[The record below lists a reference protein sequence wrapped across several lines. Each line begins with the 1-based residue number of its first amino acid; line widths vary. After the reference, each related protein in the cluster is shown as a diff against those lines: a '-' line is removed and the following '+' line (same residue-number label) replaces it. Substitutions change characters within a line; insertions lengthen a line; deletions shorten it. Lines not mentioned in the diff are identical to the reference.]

1 MTTDNGTTGKP
12 AARSTTADDGT
23 PPAPAPGTLAAATA
37 TASAGGGPAAT
48 GPRALAWRRRR
59 DSAVRFWRQYRT
71 HRAGVLGLAALL
83 LFALLAL
90 AAPLLVG
97 SDVDNVTD
105 APGSPMES
113 PSREFPFGTDQFGR
127 NLLGLVIW
135 GARVSLLVGLLAA
148 VLSVAIGTLIGVTAG
163 HFRGWYA
170 TVMMR
175 VTDWFLVMPT
185 LVLAIALATVMSRSL
200 VTVVVAIGV
209 TTWPTTARLVR
220 AQTLAVETRPYIERA
235 RALGGGHWHVM
246 SRHVLPNV
254 MPLVL
259 AQTTLIISA
268 AILAEATLAF
278 LGLGDP
284 TVVSWGGLL
293 QDAREAG
300 AVSAGRWWYLVPPG
314 IAIAVVAL
322 AFTLCG
328 RAVESVLNPRLGVS
342 R

>member
-1 MTTDNGTTGKP
+1 MTTERT
-12 AARSTTADDGT
+12 
-23 PPAPAPGTLAAATA
+23 PAPR
-37 TASAGGGPAAT
+37 
-48 GPRALAWRRRR
+48 GPRALTWQRRRA
-59 DSAVRFWRQYRT
+59 SALRFWRQYRT
-71 HRAGVLGLAALL
+71 HRAGLFGLATLA

-90 AAPLLVG
+90 AAPLIVG
-97 SDVDNVTD
+97 SDVADVTG
-105 APGSPMES
+105 APGSPLER
-113 PSREFPFGTDQFGR
+113 PSAELPFGADRFGR

-148 VLSVAIGTLIGVTAG
+148 VLSVAIGTVIGVTAG
-163 HFRGWYA
+163 HFGGWYA
-170 TVMMR
+170 TVLMR
-175 VTDWFLVMPT
+175 ITDWFLVMPT

-200 VTVVVAIGV
+200 LTIVVAIGV

-220 AQTLAVETRPYIERA
+220 AQTLAVETRPYIERS
-235 RALGGGHWHVM
+235 RALGGGHWHIM

-259 AQTTLIISA
+259 AQTTLIISS

-300 AVSAGRWWYLVPPG
+300 AVSAGHWWYLVPPG
-314 IAIAVVAL
+314 IAVALVAL

>member
-1 MTTDNGTTGKP
+1 MVRGRRGQ
-12 AARSTTADDGT
+12 
-23 PPAPAPGTLAAATA
+23 
-37 TASAGGGPAAT
+37 GPKA
-48 GPRALAWRRRR
+48 GPRALAWQRRRH
-59 DSAVRFWRQYRT
+59 SAARFWRRYRT
-71 HRAGVLGLAALL
+71 HRAGVLGLAALA
-83 LFALLAL
+83 LFALIAL
-90 AAPLLVG
+90 TAPLTVG
-97 SDVDNVTD
+97 SDVQSVTD
-105 APGSPMES
+105 APGRPMES
-113 PSREFPFGTDQFGR
+113 PSAEFPLGTDQFGR
-127 NLLGLVIW
+127 SLLGLVVW
-135 GARVSLLVGLLAA
+135 GSRVSLLVGLLAA
-148 VLSVAIGTLIGVTAG
+148 VLSVAIGALIGITAG
-163 HFRGWYA
+163 HFRGWFA

-175 VTDWFLVMPT
+175 ITDWFLVMPT

-200 VTVVVAIGV
+200 GTIILAIGV

-220 AQTLAVETRPYIERA
+220 AQTLGVESRPYIERA
-235 RALGGGHWHVM
+235 KALGGGHWHVM

-259 AQTTLIISA
+259 AQTTLIISS

-300 AVSAGRWWYLVPPG
+300 AVSAGKWWYLVPPG

-328 RAVESVLNPRLGVS
+328 RAVESVLNPKLGAT

>member
-1 MTTDNGTTGKP
+1 MTTDKGTTTGTPATPPTTAP
-12 AARSTTADDGT
+12 AAPD
-23 PPAPAPGTLAAATA
+23 
-37 TASAGGGPAAT
+37 SAGG
-48 GPRALAWRRRR
+48 PRTLAWRRRR
-59 DSAVRFWRQYRT
+59 ASAARFWRQYRT
-71 HRAGVLGLAALL
+71 HRSGVVGLAALL
-83 LFALLAL
+83 LFALA
-90 AAPLLVG
+90 AVTAPLLVG
-97 SDVDNVTD
+97 SDVDNVAD
-105 APGSPMES
+105 APGSPLER
-113 PSREFPFGTDQFGR
+113 PSSEFPFGTDRFGR
-127 NLLGLVIW
+127 DLLGLVIW

-170 TVMMR
+170 TVVMR

-200 VTVVVAIGV
+200 VTIVVAIGV

-246 SRHVLPNV
+246 SRHVLPQV

-284 TVVSWGGLL
+284 TGVSWGGLL

-300 AVSAGRWWYLVPPG
+300 AVSAGHWWYLVPPG

>member
-1 MTTDNGTTGKP
+1 MTNGKIP
-12 AARSTTADDGT
+12 AGRPRAIAWQRRR
-23 PPAPAPGTLAAATA
+23 
-37 TASAGGGPAAT
+37 ASAA
-48 GPRALAWRRRR
+48 
-59 DSAVRFWRQYRT
+59 RFWRQYRG
-71 HRAGVLGLAALL
+71 HRAGVLGLATLA

-97 SDVDNVTD
+97 SDVDDVTD
-105 APGSPMES
+105 APGSPLER
-113 PSREFPFGTDQFGR
+113 PSGELPFGADRFGR

-148 VLSVAIGTLIGVTAG
+148 VLSVTIGTVIGVTAG

-170 TVMMR
+170 AVVMR
-175 VTDWFLVMPT
+175 ITDWFLVMPT

-200 VTVVVAIGV
+200 PTIVVAIGV

-259 AQTTLIISA
+259 AQTTLIISS
-268 AILAEATLAF
+268 AILAESTLAF

-300 AVSAGRWWYLVPPG
+300 AVSAGHWWYLVPPG

-328 RAVESVLNPRLGVS
+328 RAVESVLNPGLGVS

>member
-1 MTTDNGTTGKP
+1 MTTTEPDGPMTAEAPPRP
-12 AARSTTADDGT
+12 ARPS
-23 PPAPAPGTLAAATA
+23 PRTLA
-37 TASAGGGPAAT
+37 
-48 GPRALAWRRRR
+48 RQRRRR
-59 DSAVRFWRQYRT
+59 SAARFWKRYLT
-71 HRAGVLGLAALL
+71 HRAGVLGLAALC
-83 LFALLAL
+83 LFALIAL
-90 AAPLLVG
+90 TAPLTVG
-97 SDVDNVTD
+97 SDVQSVTD
-105 APGSPMES
+105 APGDPLES
-113 PSREFPFGTDQFGR
+113 PSSEFPLGTDQFGR
-127 NLLGLVIW
+127 DLLGLLVW

-148 VLSVAIGTLIGVTAG
+148 VLSVSIGALIGITAG

-170 TVMMR
+170 TVLMR
-175 VTDWFLVMPT
+175 ITDWFLVMPT
-185 LVLAIALATVMSRSL
+185 LVLAIALATVMTRSL
-200 VTVVVAIGV
+200 GTIILAIGV

-220 AQTLAVETRPYIERA
+220 AQTLAVESRPYIERA

-259 AQTTLIISA
+259 AQTTLIISS

-300 AVSAGRWWYLVPPG
+300 AVSAGKWWYLVPPG
-314 IAIAVVAL
+314 VAIAVVAL

-328 RAVESVLNPRLGVS
+328 RAVESVLNPKLGVA

>member
-1 MTTDNGTTGKP
+1 MTTTENGTKGQGSR
-12 AARSTTADDGT
+12 AGRVRS
-23 PPAPAPGTLAAATA
+23 LA
-37 TASAGGGPAAT
+37 
-48 GPRALAWRRRR
+48 RRRR
-59 DSAVRFWRQYRT
+59 RASAARFWRQYRT
-71 HRAGVLGLAALL
+71 HRAGLFGLGTLL
-83 LFALLAL
+83 LCALSAL
-90 AAPLLVG
+90 AAPLLAG
-97 SDVDNVTD
+97 SDVDDVTD
-105 APGSPMES
+105 APGGPLED
-113 PSREFPFGTDQFGR
+113 PSARVPFGTDRFGR

-163 HFRGWYA
+163 HFKGWYA

-175 VTDWFLVMPT
+175 ITDWFLVMPT
-185 LVLAIALATVMSRSL
+185 LVLAIALATVMPRSL
-200 VTVVVAIGV
+200 LTIVVAIGV

-235 RALGGGHWHVM
+235 RALGGGHWHIM
-246 SRHVLPNV
+246 FRHVLPNV

-259 AQTTLIISA
+259 AQTTLIISS

-284 TVVSWGGLL
+284 TVVSWGALL

-300 AVSAGRWWYLVPPG
+300 AVSSGHWWYLVPPG
-314 IAIAVVAL
+314 VAVAVVAL

-328 RAVESVLNPRLGVS
+328 RAVEQVLNPRLGVS